1 MKKKPKTFTAAEREA
16 AKERLK
22 ELKGEGEGE
31 KAVLAKIAQMS
42 EPDRS
47 LAKRVHA
54 LVLSTAPELSPK
66 TWYGMPAYAKE
77 DKVVCFF
84 KPGAKFKARYAT
96 LGFSDKAAL
105 DEGAMWPTEFALT
118 KVAAAEEA
126 QITALVKK
134 AVR

>member
-1 MKKKPKTFTAAEREA
+1 MKKKARTFTAAERDA

-47 LAKRVHA
+47 MAKRIHA
-54 LVLSTAPELSPK
+54 LVK
-66 TWYGMPAYAKE
+66 
-77 DKVVCFF
+77 
-84 KPGAKFKARYAT
+84 
-96 LGFSDKAAL
+96 
-105 DEGAMWPTEFALT
+105 
-118 KVAAAEEA
+118 
-126 QITALVKK
+126 Q